1 MISQTSLSTLIS
13 FGDYSYGNSAG
24 VVTFSTTL
32 GANLKNAYFLKMI
45 SAGTDASIINYSDRF
60 TLASMTGVFP
70 TSVEDGLDTLNGT
83 SGPPTE
89 TCLYVRLLSVR
100 YVFVKLI
107 EEGFDHLFSRSNKQ

>member
-1 MISQTSLSTLIS
+1 MM
-13 FGDYSYGNSAG
+13 SAG
-24 VVTFSTTL
+24 PNATT
-32 GANLKNAYFLKMI
+32 
-45 SAGTDASIINYSDRF
+45 INYSDRF

-70 TSVEDGLDTLNGT
+70 SSVKDGLDTLNGT